1 MLGHAGSMART
12 AGDLVLLDSIV
23 RNSVA
28 KTTGNGAVASALS
41 CTVNVNSSMS
51 LKGVRLGLPSTE
63 GWVPS
68 ATYDGIS
75 GEVGP
80 SWPSTILYNDNSIKL
95 TLRYKKCTSPS
106 SIRQSENETKFEC
119 MLLHRLL
126 STSTVLITLSA
137 YQTAAAGKVESM
149 QSCLSISVHVL

>member
-1 MLGHAGSMART
+1 MART

-23 RNSVA
+23 RNSAA

-41 CTVNVNSSMS
+41 CAVNVNSSMS

-75 GEVGP
+75 GEVSP
-80 SWPSTILYNDNSIKL
+80 SWLSTILWTDYSMCNLVLRDKAHRSPGSRQLKL
-95 TLRYKKCTSPS
+95 
-106 SIRQSENETKFEC
+106 
-119 MLLHRLL
+119 
-126 STSTVLITLSA
+126 
-137 YQTAAAGKVESM
+137 
-149 QSCLSISVHVL
+149 

>member
-23 RNSVA
+23 RNSAA

-41 CTVNVNSSMS
+41 CAVNVNSSMS

-75 GEVGP
+75 GEA
-80 SWPSTILYNDNSIKL
+80 
-95 TLRYKKCTSPS
+95 SPS
-106 SIRQSENETKFEC
+106 
-119 MLLHRLL
+119 LL
-126 STSTVLITLSA
+126 SAILWANISMCKFALREICTDLPAADIDVKMQQFLIACCFIGRSLLVCVTDTVCISDCSCM
-137 YQTAAAGKVESM
+137 QVESM
-149 QSCLSISVHVL
+149 HCCLSVCVIC